1 MFIPRGKAVHENLA
15 SSYVLLDALVEDLCE
30 GGFSGIVE
38 VVLRNTDSHVIIDR
52 GNVAAVIEQ
61 RRLAGDSKGVIFS
74 ITVEDLAS
82 RSRGERGRISVYSFP
97 AGTTTA

>member
-38 VVLRNTDSHVIIDR
+38 VVLRVTDSHVIIDR
-52 GNVAAVIEQ
+52 G
-61 RRLAGDSKGVIFS
+61 K
-74 ITVEDLAS
+74 
-82 RSRGERGRISVYSFP
+82 RGR
-97 AGTTTA
+97 GDRTTRALG